1 MGKANWHQ
9 YIQRVSSLL
18 GDVSFHGADG
28 ENIEVCE
35 GFDIWRDMTLQVRL
49 SKGTIYLIGNGAS
62 AAMAS
67 HTAADLAKN
76 AHIHTQVFTDVA
88 LMTAL
93 SNDIGYEAVFSEPL
107 RRMAS
112 PGDMLVAVSSSGR
125 SPNLLSATALAG
137 DMGMTVVT
145 LTAADAHNPLRAQ
158 GQLNVYIPA
167 LTYGEAET
175 CHAALL
181 HHWMDLVDLEQHT
194 FPINIMPGSSANVS
208 SEVR

>member
-1 MGKANWHQ
+1 MGKDDWYQ
-9 YIQRVSSLL
+9 YVQRVSSLL
-18 GDVSFHGADG
+18 EHVSFHGADG
-28 ENIEVCE
+28 ENIEVLE
-35 GFDIWRDMTLQVRL
+35 GFDIWRDKTLQVRL

-88 LMTAL
+88 LMTAI

-125 SPNLLSATALAG
+125 SANLMSATALAG

-145 LTAADAHNPLRAQ
+145 LTAADANNPLRAQ
-158 GQLNVYIPA
+158 GQLNVYVPA
-167 LTYGEAET
+167 RTYGEAET

-181 HHWMDLVDLEQHT
+181 HHWMDLVDLEHYT
-194 FPINIMPGSSANVS
+194 FPINMMPESASNVS
-208 SEVR
+208 SEDQ